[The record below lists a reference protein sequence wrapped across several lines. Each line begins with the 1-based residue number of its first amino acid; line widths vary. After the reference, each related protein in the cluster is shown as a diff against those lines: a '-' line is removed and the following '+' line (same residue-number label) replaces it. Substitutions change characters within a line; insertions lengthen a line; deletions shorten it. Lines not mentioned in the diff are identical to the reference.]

1 MLICAMASFV
11 GCNTAKFADVWSY
24 DEESHWHAPLDET
37 SEEVA
42 DQGEHIMSDWID
54 IPDANPEDS
63 KKYKQ
68 CEVCDYKIFQPLIP
82 SEGLEITDGSDFG
95 FCSVKGIGTCT
106 DENIIIPET
115 NNGYPVQALSL
126 ECFKDETSIKSIVLP
141 DTIQKISYGA
151 FENCTSLERI
161 YLGAGMAEFN
171 PSRFS
176 TCTSLKNFVVSPKH
190 KYYQSIDGNVYSKDG
205 KTMLGYAIGKPDE
218 TFTISNNIER
228 IENYCFVGSKLKSV
242 VFSNGVKEIGEH
254 AFENCASLESVALGN
269 NLEKIEDYAF
279 LRAGVKSITIPE
291 SVISIG
297 KAAFRESQLESIN
310 ILCEINILESN
321 LFAQSAL
328 KSIVIP
334 ASVETLDQTCFSG
347 CHGLTSVVMG
357 TNVTKIDWCA
367 FENIPNLTIHYKGT
381 EEQCGAITKE
391 EDWNKN
397 STIVWDYNYS
407 A

>member
-1 MLICAMASFV
+1 MASFV

-24 DEESHWHAPLDET
+24 DEECHWHTSLDET

-54 IPDANPEDS
+54 IPDAHPEDS

-82 SEGLEITDGSDFG
+82 SEGLEIIDGGNYG
-95 FCSVKGIGTCT
+95 FCSIKGIGTCT

-115 NNGYPVQALSL
+115 YNGYPVQELSSG
-126 ECFKDETSIKSIVLP
+126 CFKNKTSIKSVVLP
-141 DTIQKISYGA
+141 DTIQKIPYGA
-151 FENCTSLERI
+151 FENCTSLERV
-161 YLGAGMAEFN
+161 YFGSGMSEFN
-171 PSRFS
+171 PSCFS
-176 TCTSLKNFVVSPKH
+176 TCTSLKNLVVSPKN

-228 IENYCFVGSKLKSV
+228 IEKYCFVHSKLKSV
-242 VFSNGVKEIGEH
+242 VFSSSVKEIGEY
-254 AFENCASLESVALGN
+254 AFEDCVSLESVALGN

-279 LRAGVKSITIPE
+279 LRAGIKSITIPE
-291 SVISIG
+291 SVTSIG
-297 KAAFRESQLESIN
+297 TAAFRESQLESID
-310 ILCEINILESN
+310 ILCEITVLKSN
-321 LFAQSAL
+321 LFALSAL

-334 ASVETLDQTCFSG
+334 DSVATLDIFCFSG
-347 CHGLTSVVMG
+347 CDGLTSVVMG
-357 TNVTKIDWCA
+357 TSVTEIGTGA
-367 FENIPNLTIHYKGT
+367 FENISNLTIHYKGS
-381 EEQCGAITKE
+381 EEQCGEINKG
-391 EDWNKN
+391 EDWNKD
-397 STIVWDYNYS
+397 STIEWDCNYS